1 MSKAPIVKTGS
12 RSKVQN
18 NFLVWDRVFNV
29 FTERNTAKMLIA
41 VGILFGVIE
50 MVMNIRFGGGMFA
63 FLISYPIYRLILKKP
78 TRLPFFLP
86 MSSGVKVDYE
96 NRKPIH
102 DGDLKGLGKAEGVA
116 YFGNDIET
124 GKEIYMS
131 NDVMKQ
137 HLLYLGTTGSG
148 KTVGQATV
156 ASSFLIMG
164 SGYSLTDGK
173 ADLKLP
179 IDHMSRAWRMN
190 RIDDIQM
197 INYIRGE
204 MDVWNKDPFSEID
217 SNSYHPY
224 TSSSSDT
231 LSEIT
236 KSLLDGDGDIWA
248 KRAESY
254 VPAMIRPNVFRRDKQ
269 NMNLTV
275 DVLSDMLILEEAG
288 KVLGDE
294 TIPDYAKS
302 QLLKFIQTLPGMNEA
317 AKKTIMQGK
326 SLTGREG
333 ATILDQFGYVVMQ
346 IIPVMNMLA
355 GDYGFIFNSKE
366 APRGHIDMEDVV
378 LNRRI
383 LLILLPALET
393 SPSSL
398 ASLGRI
404 TLAAQKSMMAKS
416 LGNSFAGETAKNSS
430 GRPTSSPTS
439 FLSDNDEVGYY
450 LTEGTAVAAAQAR
463 SIGFSLLYGA
473 QDLSAMRRLSDMVS
487 KEVDSIWGNT
497 NIKLFAR
504 VLDNATTDEITKY
517 VGEDYYARKDRY
529 SANDSGMSTSYKS
542 DSVSMQKESRLD
554 IADLQNLIEGEVYI
568 HYVGKMFLVR
578 IPMLVTEE
586 LDYVLLNN
594 YITLENTSSRK
605 AVSVDNYQR
614 FMKSAIEYM
623 KDKEEGNNIEFNESN
638 MSFTQYLK
646 GISSIANV
654 VTNPLDL
661 GPTLATTIQMKFE
674 LEINLL
680 TESDEPAIED
690 KKQVA
695 VEVEIGFDDDGLPVP
710 IQKEGNIDEQ
720 DFNEF
725 DNEDFTEIVEGF
737 ANDSPIPSDDNA
749 DEEIVTSNIKLD
761 TADSVISSTQGIF
774 DEIFGVTGK
783 NTIKEKVAKITD
795 SVTGNKDGEVR
806 ANNMLNKI
814 ESHVRHPSPPTLERN
829 PAKSKELLKS
839 LINVIYEEN
848 EGAS

>member
-1 MSKAPIVKTGS
+1 MAKAPSLKKDS

-18 NFLVWDRVFNV
+18 NLLIWDRVFNV
-29 FTERNTAKMLIA
+29 FTEKNTAKMLIGA
-41 VGILFGVIE
+41 GVLTGVLEIGMNMRVGGS
-50 MVMNIRFGGGMFA
+50 MFA
-63 FLISYPIYRLILKKP
+63 FMFAYPAYRLIVKKP

-86 MSSGVKVDYE
+86 MSSGAKVDFE
-96 NRKPIH
+96 NRKPVH
-102 DGDLKGLGKAEGVA
+102 DGDLKGLGKAEGVV
-116 YFGNDIET
+116 YFGNDIDS

-148 KTVGQATV
+148 KTVGQATI

-190 RIDDIQM
+190 RIDDVQI

-204 MDVWNKDPFSEID
+204 MDVWNKDPFAEID
-217 SNSYHPY
+217 SNCYHPY

-254 VPAMIRPNVFRRDKQ
+254 VPAIIRPNVYRRDKQ

-378 LNRRI
+378 INRRI

-404 TLAAQKSMMAKS
+404 TLAAQKSMMAKA
-416 LGNSFAGETAKNSS
+416 LGNSLSGETAKNSA
-430 GRPTSSPTS
+430 GRPTTSPTS

-504 VLDNATTDEITKY
+504 VLDNATTDEIVKY
-517 VGEDYYARKDRY
+517 VGEDYYAREDRY
-529 SANDSGMSTSYKS
+529 SADDNGMSTTYKS
-542 DSVSMQKESRLD
+542 DSVSMQKESR
-554 IADLQNLIEGEVYI
+554 IEVADLQNLIEGEVYI
-568 HYVGKMFLVR
+568 HYIGKMTLIR

-586 LDYVLLNN
+586 LEFVQLNN
-594 YITLENTSSRK
+594 YITLENTSSR
-605 AVSVDNYQR
+605 ASVKIENYNR
-614 FMKSAIEYM
+614 FMKGAVKYM
-623 KDKEEGNNIEFNESN
+623 KDIDESREIDFNESN
-638 MSFTQYLK
+638 MSFPQYLK
-646 GISSIANV
+646 AISSLSKV
-654 VTNPLDL
+654 VANPLDL

-680 TESDEPAIED
+680 TESDAPAF
-690 KKQVA
+690 KKQTKTK
-695 VEVEIGFDDDGLPVP
+695 VEIEYEEDGLPVP
-710 IQKEGNIDEQ
+710 IEKTSNIDEQ

-725 DNEDFTEIVEGF
+725 DNDDFTEIAEGF
-737 ANDSPIPSDDNA
+737 ASDTPYPKDENA
-749 DEEIVTSNIKLD
+749 DEGIVKAQIRLN
-761 TADSVISSTQGIF
+761 TADSVISSTQSIF
-774 DEIFGVTGK
+774 DDIFGVKGK

-795 SVTGNKDGEVR
+795 TVTGKKDGDNR
-806 ANNMLNKI
+806 ANKMFEAI
-814 ESHVRHPSPPTLERN
+814 ESHVRHPAPPTLQKDA
-829 PAKSKELLKS
+829 AKSKELLKS
-839 LINVIYEEN
+839 LINVIYEES
-848 EGAS
+848 EGSN